1 MNKKTD
7 LASLRLSYSQNE
19 LLEKNVLENPFKQ
32 FALWFEEALDAQ
44 VLEPNAMHVS
54 TISDGKPHG
63 RIILLKGFDEV
74 GFVFFTNYE
83 SNKGKEIEKNNFAS
97 LTFFWGDLERQV
109 RIEGKIEKVSG
120 LESDEYFHSRPRGSQ
135 IGAWVSNQSKV
146 IEGRK
151 VIEER
156 LLNLEREFKNS
167 EVIPR
172 PPHWGGY
179 RVIPEKIEF
188 WQGRPNRLHDRIL
201 YSKKVNDWKIE
212 RLSP

>member
-19 LLEKNVLENPFKQ
+19 LLEKNVLSNPFKQ

-63 RIILLKGFDEV
+63 RIVLLKGFDEN

-83 SNKGKEIEKNNFAS
+83 SNKGKEIEKNIFAS

-109 RIEGKIEKVSG
+109 RIEGKIEKVSEQ
-120 LESDEYFHSRPRGSQ
+120 ESDEYFHSRPRGSQ

-146 IEGRK
+146 IEGRQ
-151 VIEER
+151 VLEER
-156 LLNLEREFKNS
+156 LLTLEKEFENA

-172 PPHWGGY
+172 PTHWGGY
-179 RVIPEKIEF
+179 RVIPDKIEF

-201 YSKKVNDWKIE
+201 YSKNVNDWKIE

>member
-7 LASLRLSYSQNE
+7 LASLRLTYSQNE
-19 LLEKNVLENPFKQ
+19 LLEKNVLTNPFKQ
-32 FALWFEEALDAQ
+32 FAHWFDEALNAQ
-44 VLEPNAMHVS
+44 VLEPNAMHVA

-63 RIILLKGFDEV
+63 RIVLLKGFDEN

-83 SNKGKEIEKNNFAS
+83 SNKGKEIAENAFAS

-109 RIEGKIEKVSG
+109 RIEGKIKKVSAE
-120 LESDEYFHSRPRGSQ
+120 ESDEYHNSRPRGSQ
-135 IGAWVSNQSKV
+135 IGAWVSKQSKV
-146 IEGRK
+146 ITGRQ
-151 VIEER
+151 VLEDR
-156 LLNLEREFKNS
+156 LLALEKQFENS
-167 EVIPR
+167 EIIPR

-179 RVIPEKIEF
+179 RLIPDRIEF

-201 YSKKVNDWKIE
+201 YSKVANDWKIE